1 MRRGDPLNA
10 ALKPPQSSACH
21 NQLARSTRRNAQ
33 KFLLAVTGGFARL
46 ENAGWTQRRMKL
58 HLSAL
63 LAGLCATVLA
73 ATAQTKPNRIEVP
86 SRTGVPARIPS
97 PANPNPFLL
106 APAQQAPQLPSQSVR
121 GQPRSFNLDTSL
133 ARLFADMKSVTAT
146 GEFELSVTNAGK
158 VEVTT
163 LPLTLHL
170 IEGRVRTE
178 IDLSALPMRIDST
191 GPFASLRNSGINRV
205 TTLTMSTINLRLTQ
219 QLFPD
224 AKAYITHPLPDE
236 DIPAM
241 IRLDK
246 VALGKDPA
254 NGLEKFQATLTY
266 TTGEKRPVRLWQTS
280 AAVPQLAQIQFDV
293 GDTLI
298 TVRIRAVESI
308 AENALAKALFQIP
321 TNYFKFTDVGQMLQF
336 HSANQTRTRR

>member
-1 MRRGDPLNA
+1 MR
-10 ALKPPQSSACH
+10 
-21 NQLARSTRRNAQ
+21 
-33 KFLLAVTGGFARL
+33 V
-46 ENAGWTQRRMKL
+46 
-58 HLSAL
+58 HLSVL
-63 LAGLCATVLA
+63 VGGLCAA
-73 ATAQTKPNRIEVP
+73 ALTGAAQVSPKRIEVP
-86 SRTGVPARIPS
+86 SRTGVPARSPS

-106 APAQQAPQLPSQSVR
+106 APAQPASHLPSQTVSV
-121 GQPRSFNLDTSL
+121 QPRLFNLDTSL

-178 IDLSALPMRIDST
+178 LDLSALPMRIEST

-205 TTLTMSTINLRLTQ
+205 TTLTMSAVNMRLTQ

-224 AKAYITHPLPDE
+224 AKAYITQPLPDE

-241 IRLDK
+241 IRLEK
-246 VALGKDPA
+246 VSLGKDPA
-254 NGLEKFQATLTY
+254 NGMEKFQATLTY

-280 AAVPQLAQIQFDV
+280 AAVPQLALIQFDV
-293 GDTLI
+293 GDSLI
-298 TVRIRAVESI
+298 TIRIRTVESI
-308 AENALAKALFQIP
+308 SENALAKALFQIP
-321 TNYFKFTDVGQMLQF
+321 TNYFKFTDVGQMLQY
-336 HSANQTRTRR
+336 HSAGQTRIRR